1 MRFYT
6 DYEDTEDTPY
16 SYHARKQT
24 VRSRPPRLPTEMVEA
39 LGSYDES
46 VVQTFN
52 PQVTFSRHEE
62 AWTMAALKGFYDE
75 NLIADVVRSVKGGKE
90 ASVYCCRAHPATGVD
105 LLAAK
110 IYRPREFRSLKND
123 ALYREGRVALGE
135 DGKLMRGARERRAMA
150 KKTGVGAELLIT
162 SWIEH
167 EYQTLSLLH
176 AAGAD
181 VPRPFAQAGN
191 TILMGY
197 VGEAQRAA
205 PALQEVVLSTREVRP
220 LFTRVMNNITTMLA
234 NHRVHADL
242 SAYNILYW
250 QGEITLIDFP
260 QAVDPMLNPHAPA
273 LLLRDVERV
282 CQYFARYGVHS
293 DPAALAS
300 DLWSRYLAAA
310 L

>member
-6 DYEDTEDTPY
+6 DTEDFDETPY
-16 SYHARKQT
+16 PFRARKPAS
-24 VRSRPPRLPTEMVEA
+24 RSKPPRIQADIVDM

-52 PQVTFSRHEE
+52 PQVKFSRHEE
-62 AWTMAALKGFYDE
+62 AWTLTALKGFYDE
-75 NLIADVVRSVKGGKE
+75 NQIVDVVRSVKGGKE
-90 ASVYCCRAHPATGVD
+90 ASVYCCLAHPATGVD

-150 KKTGVGAELLIT
+150 KKTAVGAELMIT

-205 PALQEVVLSTREVRP
+205 PALQEVVLPAREVRP
-220 LFTRVMNNITTMLA
+220 LFARIMDNITCMLA

-242 SAYNILYW
+242 SAYNVLYW
-250 QGEITLIDFP
+250 RGEITIIDFP

-273 LLLRDVERV
+273 LLLRDVERI
-282 CQYFARYGVHS
+282 CQYFARYGLHS
-293 DPAALAS
+293 DSAALAS